1 MLARWLVFT
10 VLLWGLN
17 TSEKGDL
24 GRGSG
29 EKKGESDI
37 AALPERRGEGGGCFC
52 AAATTKPL
60 VHGVDRNGLSKNG
73 KGCSIL
79 SKCIPTSVF
88 EDSDSKFLFIKLSGV
103 LNADA
108 LEQESISIALKE

>member
-10 VLLWGLN
+10 VLLWDLN
-17 TSEKGDL
+17 ISEKGDL
-24 GRGSG
+24 GRGKRKPR
-29 EKKGESDI
+29 EERRVRYL
-37 AALPERRGEGGGCFC
+37 AALPERRREGGGCFC

-73 KGCSIL
+73 EGCSIL

-88 EDSDSKFLFIKLSGV
+88 EDSGSKFLFIKLSGV

-108 LEQESISIALKE
+108 LEQE